1 MVSPMSKITDA
12 LRRWPDLPDDAVVQT
27 RVTAAI
33 TGLSEK
39 TIRYDPRL
47 PRVYL
52 NNNRYGQR
60 VRDVRRVLSGDL
72 RGGQ

>member
-1 MVSPMSKITDA
+1 MSKITDA